1 MKRMN
6 KIKSWSLS
14 IVTAMALMTGCND
27 DFLDTQPLTS
37 IPGDVV
43 WTDAG
48 LAEAFVT
55 DLYNVLGQGGF
66 DEQMQAS
73 LTDEA
78 VFTHPGRGINVI
90 TEARSNP
97 ADPGWINY
105 TLDWDDMYRRIRAAN
120 IAITNLQEPQFD
132 NPELVE
138 RLLGEALFMRAYMYH
153 QLLRYYGGVPL
164 VDSPYEL
171 GAEDYTIARNTF
183 AETVDFIVND
193 AEQAAQL
200 LDGEARVL
208 GRASKAAAL
217 ALRSRVL
224 LYAASDLHDIPTA
237 SAKSAVIAGFDHPE
251 LIGYVDGD
259 QMQRWQRAQ
268 AAAKDVLDLEGYG
281 YMLNLTEPVTP
292 EEGFENYVNV
302 SLFRGGGEEDMIFG
316 RYFIQSRNENGGRV
330 GLYNG
335 PNGYRNWA
343 GNTPIQQLVDDYE
356 MMDGTEFSWDN
367 PEHAANPYEN
377 RDPRFEATILH
388 DASDWKPRFTTTAD
402 PANEIQT
409 GQYEVIGSDGS
420 VTTHFGL
427 DTRQSSIEDWN
438 GTRTGYY
445 MRRFVDPNPNLVDM
459 NMWQQV
465 PWAFFRYTEAV
476 LNYVEASIELGE
488 DAVAQE
494 WLNKVRFRVG
504 MPAVTDMGQDL
515 MERYRNERRIEM
527 AYEEQR
533 YHDARRWMIA
543 PEEFGEQPEII
554 DIEGTLKPGKKV
566 TQYQYNPENY
576 NYEYTVIELGE
587 GIENRAWDD
596 KMYYLPIHRD
606 EMNRNEQLVQNPGY

>member
-1 MKRMN
+1 MIRIH
-6 KIKSWSLS
+6 KIKSLSLS
-14 IVTAMALMTGCND
+14 FIAVLALSTGCND
-27 DFLDTQPLTS
+27 DFLNTQPLTA
-37 IPGDVV
+37 IPSEVV
-43 WTDAG
+43 WTDAA
-48 LAEAFVT
+48 LADAFVT
-55 DLYNVLGQGGF
+55 DLYTVVGQGGF

-78 VFTHPGRGINVI
+78 VFTHPGRGINII

-97 ADPGWINY
+97 ADPGFINY
-105 TLDWDDMYRRIRAAN
+105 TLNWADMYRRIRAAN
-120 IAITNLQEPQFD
+120 LAIENLQEPQFD
-132 NPELVE
+132 NPEMAE

-164 VDSPYEL
+164 VDRAYEL
-171 GAEDYTIARNTF
+171 GEEDYSIARNTF
-183 AETVDFIVND
+183 AETVEFIVND
-193 AEQAAQL
+193 ADQAAQL
-200 LDGEARVL
+200 LEGESMAE
-208 GRASKAAAL
+208 GRGSRAAAL
-217 ALRSRVL
+217 ALKSRVL

-237 SAKSAVIAGFDHPE
+237 SARSSVIASYPEPE

-268 AAAKDVLDLEGYG
+268 AAAKDVLDLPGYG
-281 YMLNLTEPVTP
+281 FMMNLTGPVSP
-292 EEGFENYVNV
+292 EEGTQNYIDM
-302 SLFRGGGEEDMIFG
+302 SLFRGNAENEMIFG
-316 RYFIQSRNENGGRV
+316 RYFIQSKNENGGRV
-330 GLYNG
+330 GLFNG

-343 GNTPIQQLVDDYE
+343 GNTPLQDLVDDYE

-367 PEHAANPYEN
+367 PEHAAAPYEN

-402 PANEIQT
+402 PADQIQT
-409 GQYEVIGSDGS
+409 GQYEIIADGEK
-420 VTTHFGL
+420 TTHFGF

-476 LNYVEASIELGE
+476 LNYVEASIELGQ
-488 DAVAQE
+488 DAEAQE
-494 WLNKVRFRVG
+494 WLNKIRFRVG
-504 MPAVTDMGQDL
+504 MPAVTETGEAL

-533 YHDARRWMIA
+533 YHDVRRWMIA
-543 PEEFGEQPEII
+543 EEEFGQQPRII
-554 DIEGTLKPGKKV
+554 DIIGTLKPGKTV
-566 TQYQYNPENY
+566 TTYQYDPENY
-576 NYEYTVIELGE
+576 NYTYNVIELGE
-587 GIENRAWDD
+587 GVENRAWDD

-606 EMNRNEQLVQNPGY
+606 EMNRNEQLTQNPGY